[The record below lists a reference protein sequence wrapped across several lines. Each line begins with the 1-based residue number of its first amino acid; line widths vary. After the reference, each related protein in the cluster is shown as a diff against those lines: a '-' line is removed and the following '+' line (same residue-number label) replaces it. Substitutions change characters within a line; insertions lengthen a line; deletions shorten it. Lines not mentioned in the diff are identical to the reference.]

1 MKYDEIVEY
10 IEDNFPEIEWYKDTG
25 LEMHVYSLENE
36 AGDTLFSI
44 TVPFKRYFQDD
55 KFIDHHI
62 IVKEIGDKSGYDDV
76 KKFMHACKNI
86 HIENYNE
93 VLKVEHYIEDGDM
106 QADAATLFRLGFEGL
121 TDYDQSGDRKA
132 AEHNS
137 SLCYELGDIKFTV
150 LLPYVTDCYF
160 SGEYC
165 LDICEGAVHPIFK
178 RFKTLDELLS
188 YIVNGGE

>member
-10 IEDNFPEIEWYKDTG
+10 IEDNFPELEWHKDID
-25 LEMHVYSLENE
+25 LEIHVYSLENE
-36 AGDTLFSI
+36 AGDTIFSI
-44 TVPFKRYFQDD
+44 TVPFKRYFKDD

-93 VLKVEHYIEDGDM
+93 VLKVEHYIEDGGM
-106 QADAATLFRLGFEGL
+106 QADAATLFGLGFEGL
-121 TDYDQSGDRKA
+121 DDYDQSGDRKA
-132 AEHNS
+132 AKYNS
-137 SLCYELGDIKFTV
+137 SLHYMLGDIKFTI

-160 SGEYC
+160 LNEYD
-165 LDICEGAVHPIFK
+165 LDISKGTVHYK
-178 RFKTLDELLS
+178 YGFKTLDELLS
-188 YIVNGGE
+188 YIVNGGK

>member
-10 IEDNFPEIEWYKDTG
+10 IEDNFPELEWHKDID
-25 LEMHVYSLENE
+25 LEMHVYSLEDE

-93 VLKVEHYIEDGDM
+93 VLKVKHYVEDGNM
-106 QADAATLFRLGFEGL
+106 QDDVNTLFRLGFEGL
-121 TDYDQSGDRKA
+121 DDCDQSGDRKA

-137 SLCYELGDIKFTV
+137 SLHYELSNIKFTV
-150 LLPYVTDCYF
+150 LLPYVTDHYF
-160 SGEYC
+160 LDEYD
-165 LDICEGAVHPIFK
+165 LDISKGAVHYK
-178 RFKTLDELLS
+178 YEFKTLDELLN